1 MELKCE
7 AVLFDLDGVLI
18 DSMAC
23 IERHWRR
30 WATKH
35 ELDAEKILA
44 VAHGRRTVET
54 IRLIAPRLSVEEE
67 AAELEEASA
76 GDTDGLKKIEGALQ
90 LLQSIPKTAWAI
102 ATSGNRQT
110 AMTRLN
116 FALLPVPFAL
126 ITADDVING
135 KPHPEA
141 YLMAASQLGVEAEK
155 CVVIEDA
162 PAGIQAA
169 RAANM
174 QVIAVASTHRR
185 QELEGADAI
194 AEKLSDIQVFSNG
207 EERVQLMVRITSA

>member
-1 MELKCE
+1 MELQCE

-23 IERHWRR
+23 IERHWRQ

-35 ELDAEKILA
+35 GLDAEKILA

-54 IRLIAPRLSVEEE
+54 IRMIAPGLSVEEE
-67 AAELEEASA
+67 AAELEGASA
-76 GDTDGLKKIEGALQ
+76 GDTDGLKKIEGAIQ

-110 AMTRLN
+110 AMTRLS
-116 FALLPVPFAL
+116 FALLPVPLAL
-126 ITADDVING
+126 ITADDVTKG

-194 AEKLSDIQVFSNG
+194 AERLSEIQVFSNG
-207 EERVQLMVRITSA
+207 EERIQLMVRITSV